1 MALAKKPYSISH
13 MLPLSDFHKVVLFKS
28 ALIAVSTAIDSRKHL
43 IAEVMRLQMR
53 DLLISKQAMWVPYR
67 WAEAE
72 AAAVPDK
79 EGWFRL

>member
-1 MALAKKPYSISH
+1 
-13 MLPLSDFHKVVLFKS
+13 MLPLSDFEKVVPFKR
-28 ALIAVSTAIDSRKHL
+28 ALVDVSTAIDLRTHL
-43 IAEVMRLQMR
+43 IAEVMRVQMR
-53 DLLISKQAMWVPYR
+53 DLLNSKQAMWVPYR